1 MDPGLRAA
9 SRARAAL
16 EGETQV
22 FDNVNLGVALLA
34 LLQSV
39 FVLWCYYQ
47 PSKCLFLARVCAA
60 VTPKNW
66 LRDSGADA
74 LRPRCSSDAAGLERD
89 AVVASKAP
97 PPRDDA
103 SRDDAMSFA
112 AEDLTD
118 VRAVEA
124 GEEPP
129 FACGC
134 VGSPDAPPPR
144 RESRPPPP
152 WELPPA
158 DFDGDGAR
166 AALGDD
172 EDDHEATRRL
182 TLYEAC
188 WEKLSDDGAF
198 AADLPRAD
206 VAAWL
211 TYAAMHLPA
220 PRRAALLGGYGPSV
234 AEHDFLRLCCDALR
248 GVPADV
254 VDATTDLYLA
264 KRAKRHRVM
273 ARAVTDAVDGAC
285 LFVFPLCYGVAMIVL
300 FNVEFRD
307 SYADVDDGEV
317 LEPNFHAGQIAL
329 KTCVF
334 VFALL
339 AATAAYHKAPDVR
352 A

>member
-1 MDPGLRAA
+1 MPGL
-9 SRARAAL
+9 AL
-16 EGETQV
+16 T
-22 FDNVNLGVALLA
+22 L
-34 LLQSV
+34 
-39 FVLWCYYQ
+39 
-47 PSKCLFLARVCAA
+47 
-60 VTPKNW
+60 
-66 LRDSGADA
+66 
-74 LRPRCSSDAAGLERD
+74 
-89 AVVASKAP
+89 
-97 PPRDDA
+97 
-103 SRDDAMSFA
+103 
-112 AEDLTD
+112 
-118 VRAVEA
+118 
-124 GEEPP
+124 
-129 FACGC
+129 
-134 VGSPDAPPPR
+134 
-144 RESRPPPP
+144 
-152 WELPPA
+152 
-158 DFDGDGAR
+158 
-166 AALGDD
+166 ALGDD

-182 TLYEAC
+182 TFYEAC

-254 VDATTDLYLA
+254 VEATTDLYLA

-317 LEPNFHAGQIAL
+317 LEPNFHAGEIAL